1 MPPPPHLHIPP
12 PLPFSFPPVE
22 PLKTLTP
29 KKHKPPTAWTSR
41 CSTTRGVLWEC
52 AQTSA
57 WELGERGVRYG
68 SGLVKRAKE
77 RVDNVHVWRVVELVS
92 KLRVSPNSVGV
103 LILSQWSR
111 LGLERVE
118 LRMGKP
124 LHVGPICCDR
134 YCLFLPVTGERPSVK
149 VMVAVPTITIDNFH
163 RFLRESNL

>member
-1 MPPPPHLHIPP
+1 M
-12 PLPFSFPPVE
+12 
-22 PLKTLTP
+22 
-29 KKHKPPTAWTSR
+29 
-41 CSTTRGVLWEC
+41 
-52 AQTSA
+52 
-57 WELGERGVRYG
+57 
-68 SGLVKRAKE
+68 KRAKE
-77 RVDNVHVWRVVELVS
+77 RVDNVHVRRVVELVS